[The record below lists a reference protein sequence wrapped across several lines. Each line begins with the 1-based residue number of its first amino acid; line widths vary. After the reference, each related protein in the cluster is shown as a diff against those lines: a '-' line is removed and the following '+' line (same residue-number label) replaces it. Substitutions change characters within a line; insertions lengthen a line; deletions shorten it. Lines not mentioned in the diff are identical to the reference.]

1 MTAGEVVDR
10 IRKNVGVPWRETT
23 AQWIG
28 SFVTEVPVRLVT
40 AGEPF
45 WAPR

>member
-1 MTAGEVVDR
+1 MLEM
-10 IRKNVGVPWRETT
+10 
-23 AQWIG
+23 AQWISG
-28 SFVTEVPVRLVT
+28 FVTEVPVRLIT